1 MTVKILLKKNS
12 EYGEINAVLMLN
24 GAVKGVIVADRERER
39 ERERDS
45 GSSTGFVV
53 LETKAGDRFRIAV
66 TEWDGQG
73 DIFSNDKN
81 GGTTFSGFQV
91 S

>member
-24 GAVKGVIVADRERER
+24 GAVKGVIVADR